1 MVNDMSRILVI
12 DDDPKICKL
21 LVRIIEG
28 MPHDVVYEQSL
39 KGGLL
44 RAKSDSFDVILLDLT
59 LPDGNGLSILSE
71 LTATPSHPEVIIVTG
86 TGDQRGAEV
95 AFTNGAWD
103 FVPKPFLPEAIALPV
118 TRALQYREQK
128 LIGLRPKVLW
138 REGIIGTSPELKH
151 CLELV
156 AQAAATDA
164 NVLITGETGTG
175 KELFARAIHE
185 NGRKA
190 GGNFVVVDCTA
201 LPATLVESTLFGHE
215 KGAFTGADKPAEGLV
230 RQAHGGTLFLDE
242 IGELP
247 LTIQKA
253 FLRVLQE
260 RRFRP
265 VGGHQEVTSDFHLVA
280 ATNRNLDTMAE
291 QELFRNDLLYRL
303 RSLTIHLPPLRER
316 REDIRDLTV
325 HHITRSCEK
334 YGIETKGFAPE
345 FFEVLREYHWPG
357 NVRELGNTLERA
369 LAAAEESPILYPKH
383 LPTQLRLH
391 RFQDSTVEDQGAVNQ
406 ADHNLENL
414 DQLPILKDYR
424 DAVWS
429 GAEESYLTELMKR
442 TQGKIKEACTAAG
455 LSESRLHALLK
466 KYDTPRFR

>member
-1 MVNDMSRILVI
+1 MARILVI
-12 DDDPKICKL
+12 DDDSKICRL

-28 MPHDVVYEQSL
+28 MHHDAVYEQSL
-39 KGGLL
+39 EGGRR
-44 RAKSDSFDVILLDLT
+44 RAGAERFDVVLLDLT

-71 LTATPSHPEVIIVTG
+71 LMATPSNPEVIIVTG

-103 FVPKPFLPEAIALPV
+103 FVPKPFLPEDVALPI

-128 LIGLRPKVLW
+128 VNTQPPMVLW
-138 REGIIGTSPELKH
+138 REGIVGSSPVLKN

-156 AQAAATDA
+156 AQASATDA

-185 NGRKA
+185 NGRRVR
-190 GGNFVVVDCTA
+190 GNFVVVDCTA
-201 LPATLVESTLFGHE
+201 LPPNLVESTLFGYE
-215 KGAFTGADKPAEGLV
+215 KGAYTGADQSADGLV

-247 LTIQKA
+247 LTMQKA

-265 VGGHQEVTSDFHLVA
+265 VGGHQEVVSDFHLVA
-280 ATNRNLDTMAE
+280 ATNRDLE
-291 QELFRNDLLYRL
+291 QMVEQDLFREDLLYRL
-303 RSLTIHLPPLRER
+303 RALTLHLPPLRER
-316 REDIRDLTV
+316 KQDITDLTV
-325 HHITRSCEK
+325 HHLARICEK
-334 YGIETKGFAPE
+334 YGMKTKGFAPE
-345 FFEVLREYHWPG
+345 FFEDLKEYAWPG
-357 NVRELGNTLERA
+357 NVRELVNTLERA
-369 LAAAEESPILYPKH
+369 LAAAGDSPILYPKH
-383 LPTQLRLH
+383 LPTGIRMH
-391 RFQDSTVEDQGAVNQ
+391 RFQDSAADNRERAPSAVN
-406 ADHNLENL
+406 DL
-414 DQLPILKDYR
+414 DGLPDLPQLKDYR
-424 DAVWS
+424 DAVCLR
-429 GAEESYLTELMKR
+429 AEETYLTELMKR
-442 TQGKIKEACTAAG
+442 TKGGIKEACATAG